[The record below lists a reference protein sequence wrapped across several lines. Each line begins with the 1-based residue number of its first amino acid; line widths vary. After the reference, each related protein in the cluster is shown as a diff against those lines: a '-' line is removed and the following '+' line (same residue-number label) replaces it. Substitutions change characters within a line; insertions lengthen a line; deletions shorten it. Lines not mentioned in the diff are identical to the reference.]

1 MHERILK
8 QMRQKIRLREYV
20 VSLHAADEMEEDGY
34 TVLDVEAGI
43 LGGEIVERQRDE
55 DTGESKYRIRGPALA
70 GGEIE
75 EVAKLG
81 PTGKLIIITVY
92 RP

>member
-1 MHERILK
+1 
-8 QMRQKIRLREYV
+8 MRQRIRTKAYV
-20 VSLHAADEMEEDGY
+20 VSLHAVDEMEEDGY
-34 TVLDVEAGI
+34 TILDVEAGI
-43 LGGEIVERQRDE
+43 LGGIIVERQRDK
-55 DTGESKYRIRGPALA
+55 DTGESKYRIRGPTVA

-81 PTGKLIIITVY
+81 VTGKLVIITVF